1 MKTLISFFGLVLFSS
16 IYVGNTNFLNTEI
29 SYIVDKEKVYEKDIM
44 EYLEET
50 EEALIEVTEDLS
62 EEQMQYKP
70 DAESWSIA
78 EIIEHINMVEN
89 SMKSMINNKMNSD
102 SESENVEV
110 KMTDDQVIQLITNRS
125 QKFKT
130 QNQFEPTGEYTTADD
145 AIKAFIDQRENITDW
160 IKDSNTD
167 MRSVVITDFPFGPVD
182 GYQTLL
188 FMAGHTERHT
198 AQIEEVKA
206 SPDFPEE

>member
-1 MKTLISFFGLVLFSS
+1 MKTLMSFFGLVLFSS

-29 SYIVDKEKVYEKDIM
+29 SYIVDKENVYEKDIM

>member
-1 MKTLISFFGLVLFSS
+1 MKTLMSFFGLVLFSS

-102 SESENVEV
+102 SERENIEV

>member
-1 MKTLISFFGLVLFSS
+1 MKTLMSFFGLVLFSS

-89 SMKSMINNKMNSD
+89 SMKTMINNKMNAD
-102 SESENVEV
+102 SESENIEV